1 MYLKQLY
8 LRGFKTFAEPT
19 TLQFDSGI
27 TAIVGPNG
35 VGKSNVVDALLWA
48 LGEQSPRT
56 LRTSSLQEV
65 IFAGT
70 EERRPL
76 GMADVTVTL
85 DNSDGSLPTDY
96 IEVAITRRLF
106 RSGQSE
112 YLLNRTPTRLRALR
126 DLLLDTGLG
135 PEAYSVIG
143 QGQIDAIL
151 SLRPEDR
158 RELLEE
164 AAGVRKYRVRRD
176 EAERRLENT
185 RRELRRL
192 RDIITELA
200 GHLKPLEEAAVRAR
214 RYNELHER
222 LRALELR
229 LLASEYIT
237 RRRRRGRLEN
247 DRVVAQQELSESRER
262 LRALEADLAQSRRD
276 VETAQARAEEL
287 RDTALELSRQA
298 DDVRRRRDLA
308 HHQRTSVAQQ
318 LEAYE
323 QTRRDA
329 LARKEAIEQ
338 RTRALDGELAATA
351 DELEKARDELS
362 VADASCADLEE
373 RTRLATAER
382 QQRDR
387 LISSL
392 TARISRA
399 EQEALGLQG
408 LETELGERIARVE
421 AQLDQ
426 MQHRHADLVGRRE
439 QLQGHLARARQARV
453 EIEERVETCD
463 RAHRLS
469 RRWLEEHRGKL
480 RLLRENLAAVDAV
493 LHTLDQLAR
502 SHATLS
508 EASAAVMQAAAVGQL
523 PGVLGPVAA
532 LMEVPAGLEAAVA
545 TALGEKAQW
554 IVVRN
559 RQAALAAARLV
570 SQRKLGRLGLLIL
583 DELQPAD
590 APRLPDH
597 GEAGRRATD
606 LVRAPAAAES
616 ILTPAQLASLL
627 RHLLGDVLIVADL
640 QTALS
645 LGSRWQGA
653 RAVTTE
659 GEMVRGGEIVVGG
672 PTEKQSPA
680 LAQARDRRR
689 AVERREL
696 IQQAEARLVTVETRL
711 QDEAGA
717 AAEAL
722 DRARAELGERDL
734 ELREAGSQLGTITS
748 SIEAAEQ
755 AIADLSA
762 DLDLLRSRLGKAV
775 EQRAVATETA
785 EGLRAELERLR
796 QEPAERTGDDLGL
809 QVAQARERA
818 VAAQIRV
825 AQLGQR
831 LQASRQ
837 EHERGAAELL
847 AVEEQL
853 AVAESRV
860 SDLAVRLSQT
870 DEALAALPEVEPLEQ
885 RLAVAQSA
893 ADRQR
898 EHLRQSAQGQQQIEQ
913 GLQRARD
920 RIEGAAAKVHQAELA
935 LAREEMHLA
944 ALAERLHDQYS
955 TTPDAAESLT
965 DDDFK
970 RTVAE
975 REAEEIKEQMR
986 ALGPVNLGAP
996 EELERLRSRHD
1007 YLQSQLEDV
1016 SRARDELLELI
1027 AELDEAAKEEFLR
1040 AFQEVGEAFA
1050 GTFTRLF
1057 GGGDTRLEL
1066 TNPEDPLEGGVD
1078 IVVRPPGKR
1087 LQNMILLSGG
1097 EKALTALAF
1106 IFALLTVRPS
1116 PFCVLDEIDAALDA
1130 ASTDRF
1136 IELLRDFAQR
1146 SQFVVVT
1153 HNPQT
1158 ITAAD
1163 RLYGVTMQ
1171 TPGVS
1176 MVLQVDLE
1184 EAQELAQ
1191 EGRGRPQ
1198 LRVAPAS

>member
-70 EERRPL
+70 EDRRPL
-76 GMADVTVTL
+76 GMADVTVSL

-112 YLLNRTPTRLRALR
+112 YLLNRTPTRLRDVR

-151 SLRPEDR
+151 SVRPEDR

-192 RDIITELA
+192 RDIIVELS
-200 GHLKPLEEAAVRAR
+200 GHLEPLEQAAERAR
-214 RYNELHER
+214 LYNQLDER

-229 LLASEYIT
+229 LLACDYVT

-247 DRVVAQQELSESRER
+247 DRAVAQQELSQSRER
-262 LRALEADLAQSRRD
+262 LHALEADLAQARRD
-276 VETAQARAEEL
+276 LEAAQARAEEL
-287 RDTALELSRQA
+287 RDTALDLSRQA
-298 DDVRRRRDLA
+298 EDVRRRRDLA
-308 HHQRTSVAQQ
+308 HHQHTSVAQQ

-323 QTRRDA
+323 QTRHDA
-329 LARKEAIEQ
+329 LARKQAIEE
-338 RTRALDGELAATA
+338 RTRALDRELTATE
-351 DELEKARDELS
+351 DELGKARDELS
-362 VADASCADLEE
+362 AAEAARDHLEE
-373 RTRLATAER
+373 RTRLAAAER

-392 TARISRA
+392 SERISRA

-426 MQHRHADLVGRRE
+426 MQHRHADLVVRRE
-439 QLQGHLARARQARV
+439 QIEGDMARAGQARL
-453 EIEERVETCD
+453 ELSQRVEACE

-469 RRWLEEHRGKL
+469 RRWLDEHRGKL
-480 RLLRENLAAVDAV
+480 RLLRENLAAVDAI

-502 SHATLS
+502 NHATLS
-508 EASAAVMQAAAVGQL
+508 EAAAAVMQAAAVGQL

-532 LMEVPAGLEAAVA
+532 LLEVPAGLEAAVA
-545 TALGEKAQW
+545 TALGEKAHW
-554 IVVRN
+554 IVVRD
-559 RQAALAAARLV
+559 RQAALAATQLA
-570 SQRKLGRLGLLIL
+570 SQHQLGRLGLIVL
-583 DELQPAD
+583 DELHPPA
-590 APRLPDH
+590 PSSLPDGGH
-597 GEAGRRATD
+597 GARRAAD
-606 LVRAPAAAES
+606 LVQAPASPEGV
-616 ILTPAQLASLL
+616 LTARQLASVVD
-627 RHLLGDVLIVADL
+627 HLLGDVFVVKDLDVAL
-640 QTALS
+640 ALAPR
-645 LGSRWQGA
+645 SRGA
-653 RAVTTE
+653 RVVTTA
-659 GEMVRGGEIVVGG
+659 GEMVRDGEIVVGG

-689 AVERREL
+689 AAERREL
-696 IQQAEARLVTVETRL
+696 IRQAEARLLTVEARL
-711 QDEAGA
+711 QDEAAA

-722 DRARAELGERDL
+722 ERARVELSERDL
-734 ELREAGSQLGTITS
+734 GLREAESQLATIAT

-755 AIADLSA
+755 AVADLSS
-762 DLDLLRSRLGKAV
+762 DLSLLHSRLAKAA

-785 EGLRAELERLR
+785 EGLRGELERLR
-796 QEPAERTGDDLGL
+796 GHPAEKPGEDLGL
-809 QVAQARERA
+809 QLTRARERA

-825 AQLGQR
+825 AQLEQR
-831 LQASRQ
+831 LEVSRQ
-837 EHERGAAELL
+837 EHQRGTAELL

-853 AVAESRV
+853 ALAEARV

-870 DEALAALPEVEPLEQ
+870 EQALSALPEVEPLEQ
-885 RLAVAQSA
+885 RVAVAQSA

-898 EHLRQSAQGQQQIEQ
+898 EHLRQLGQGLQQTEQ
-913 GLQRARD
+913 SLQRAREQ
-920 RIEGAAAKVHQAELA
+920 IEATGARVHQAELA

-955 TTPDAAESLT
+955 TTPDAVEGLA

-1016 SRARDELLELI
+1016 SRARDELLDLI

-1040 AFQEVGEAFA
+1040 AFHEVGEAFA
-1050 GTFTRLF
+1050 GTFSRLF
-1057 GGGDTRLEL
+1057 SGGETRLEL

-1087 LQNMILLSGG
+1087 LQNMMLLSGG

-1136 IELLRDFAQR
+1136 IELLRDFARR

-1176 MVLQVDLE
+1176 MVLQVELA
-1184 EAQELAQ
+1184 EAQELAR
-1191 EGRGRPQ
+1191 EGGGRPQ